1 MESAAVKALLEKIQL
16 YEGVLN
22 NILSGVLIT
31 DPDGYVIFFSDT
43 YGKFLG
49 MDPKAQIGKH
59 TTDVIENT
67 RMHIVARTGVPEI
80 NHPHQIMGRNQ
91 IVQRIPIYI
100 NGKLAAVFGQVMF
113 EDIKDVQ
120 ILADKLNILE
130 SKVQLYEKE
139 LENLRAS
146 KYSCRNIVGSS
157 QVMTELRRL
166 AQRAAKVNSPVL
178 LVGDSGTG
186 KELFAHAIHRASDRH
201 RKPFI
206 RLNCSAI
213 PKDLLEAELFGYE
226 PGAFTGAGTKGKPG
240 KFELAHQGTI
250 FLDEVSELPL
260 EIQPKLLRV
269 VEEKIVERLGATRPV
284 KCDFR
289 LIAATNE
296 NLEDCIR
303 RGKFRKDLYYRL
315 NVIPLHI
322 PPLRERR
329 EDIPLIASHLL
340 QSLCRDF
347 GLAAKGISPEVMK
360 IFQNHDWPGNV
371 RELSNILERTLTLLD
386 ERDEMIHVEHLPLF
400 FRSLSTRSER
410 SQPRI
415 LKDLRATSERDA
427 VLHAIRAAN
436 NNKNEAARILGI
448 HRTALYKKMKK
459 LNLPLSEQST

>member
-59 TTDVIENT
+59 TTDVIENS

-139 LENLRAS
+139 LENLWAS

>member
-1 MESAAVKALLEKIQL
+1 LESAAVKALLEKIQL

-59 TTDVIENT
+59 TTDVIENS

-213 PKDLLEAELFGYE
+213 PKDLFEAELFGYE

-400 FRSLSTRSER
+400 SRSLSTRSER

>member
-1 MESAAVKALLEKIQL
+1 LESAAVKALLEKIQL

-59 TTDVIENT
+59 TTDVIENS

-206 RLNCSAI
+206 CLNCSAI

>member
-43 YGKFLG
+43 YGKYLG

-59 TTDVIENT
+59 TTDVIENS

-120 ILADKLNILE
+120 ILADKLNSLE

>member
-1 MESAAVKALLEKIQL
+1 
-16 YEGVLN
+16 
-22 NILSGVLIT
+22 
-31 DPDGYVIFFSDT
+31 
-43 YGKFLG
+43 
-49 MDPKAQIGKH
+49 
-59 TTDVIENT
+59 
-67 RMHIVARTGVPEI
+67 
-80 NHPHQIMGRNQ
+80 MGRNQ